1 MTVLTAMVSACIRRC
16 YARICRRKDFS
27 GVAGDSFAIRGE
39 MPAWLSLL
47 HRVTAVAVFMALG
60 LALVLAGASII
71 VAGCSCYERIVLVVQ
86 EWGASAAGS

>member
-27 GVAGDSFAIRGE
+27 GVAGDSFAIRGD
-39 MPAWLSLL
+39 MPAWLSFL
-47 HRVTAVAVFMALG
+47 HRVITVVVFMALG
-60 LALVLAGASII
+60 LTLVLVGVSII
-71 VAGCSCYERIVLVVQ
+71 VAACSCYDRIILLMQ